1 MKKTIN
7 SIVLSLALGLCLFAG
22 ASAAG
27 ASPLQMSLVPA
38 DALWVIHLDMERF
51 TSTAMFKMLMDE
63 EGAARMQR
71 RADDALQKFHID
83 PQKDLK
89 GITLYGRGKGD
100 EDAVVAVSGTF
111 DKAHLLGLLKQDTEH
126 TESMYGKHT
135 ILGWDGDHFG
145 AFATDNLI
153 LLSEKQVNLQ
163 AALDVLDGKIKAA
176 SGSSAIARI
185 MKESPNSIMA
195 AAATDISGMLGK
207 REKPVMLSKMKTAAL
222 SVAEVGDITNLKV
235 SVGAESAQVAK
246 ELEQAI
252 RGLIAIANLQLTDAD
267 AQLLTKSINIGV
279 DGENVRIDAAY
290 PTVKLVELLKKRGAL
305 PHIRLDQFSPLSYY

>member
-38 DALWVIHLDMERF
+38 DALWVIHFDMERF
-51 TSTAMFKMLMDE
+51 TSTVMFKTLMDK
-63 EGAARMQR
+63 EGAARMQH
-71 RADDALQKFHID
+71 RANDLSQKFHID
-83 PQKDLK
+83 LQKDIK

-100 EDAVVAVSGTF
+100 EDAVVAVSGIF
-111 DKAHLLGLLKQDTEH
+111 DKAHLLGLLKQDAEH
-126 TESMYGKHT
+126 TEFMYGKYT
-135 ILGWDGDHFG
+135 VYGWDNDSYGV
-145 AFATDNLI
+145 FATENLV
-153 LLSEKQVNLQ
+153 LLSENQ
-163 AALDVLDGKIKAA
+163 ANIQSALDVLDGKIRAA

-185 MKESPNSIMA
+185 IKESPNSIMA

-235 SVGAESAQVAK
+235 SVGAESAQVAR

-267 AQLLTKSINIGV
+267 AKLITQSINIAV

-290 PTVKLVELLKKRGAL
+290 PTLKLVELLKKRGAL
-305 PHIRLDQFSPLSYY
+305 PHIDLDKFSPLSYY